1 MPLETVVCD
10 LCGCAQ
16 THPLLTVE
24 DRIYGLPGKFKLVRC
39 DECGLVFLNP
49 RPDRASIGLYYPDLD
64 YHAFQKP
71 AAWKEALLARR
82 NTREAERLLADRGS
96 GSTTVLEIGCGT
108 GDLLGALHAGG
119 ASVTGIEPNEAAAQ
133 TARDAGLDVRTGMLD
148 SHIAGLPPGGFDV
161 ILMKYALE
169 HVHSPRETLSQ
180 AARLLRAGG
189 TAVFWIPN
197 FASLDA
203 RLFGAAWRGLDAPRH
218 LYIFTPKT
226 ISAYAQAV
234 GLRVAA
240 ISYSGVPNDWAG
252 SVEFALKPRAAKLT
266 ALFGVGNPL
275 MLAAWLPVSAA
286 AAALRRAGRMRVTLT
301 H

>member
-24 DRIYGLPGKFKLVRC
+24 DRIYGLPGKFTLVNC
-39 DECGLVFLNP
+39 DECGLVFLDP

-71 AAWKEALLARR
+71 AAWKEALLVRR
-82 NTREAERLLADRGS
+82 NARESERLLTGRGT
-96 GSTTVLEIGCGT
+96 GVTALEIGCGT
-108 GDLLGALHAGG
+108 GDLLGALRARG
-119 ASVTGIEPNEAAAQ
+119 ANVTGVEPNEAAAQ

-148 SHIAGLPPGGFDV
+148 NHVADLPPAGFDL

-169 HVHSPRETLSQ
+169 HVHSPRETLTQ

-189 TAVFWIPN
+189 AAVFWIPN

-226 ISAYAQAV
+226 ITAYAQAV
-234 GLRVAA
+234 GLRVSQ

-252 SVEFALKPRAAKLT
+252 SIEFALKPRVPKL
-266 ALFGVGNPL
+266 AGLFGVGNPV

-301 H
+301 R